1 MEGRA
6 QKGWKGPLYLSRP
19 HATVGRKVARAW
31 GVSGGS
37 GGSSGSGAFLRRL
50 SCRNAEID
58 FEKSRWVGKENKEG
72 DQVWGLL
79 SDSAPSLHLH
89 REIHNATDRE
99 RQGECDPTYKIGLHI
114 GTGEI
119 TIGVQSR

>member
-19 HATVGRKVARAW
+19 RRRSDAKSHVPGAAVAAVAGPSFAVYHVAMLKSTLRNPVGSAR
-31 GVSGGS
+31 
-37 GGSSGSGAFLRRL
+37 R
-50 SCRNAEID
+50 
-58 FEKSRWVGKENKEG
+58 ENKEG